1 MTETMHRQALGAG
14 RARLGVAC
22 PGVSRSWRSTRVAS
36 DLRRC
41 GSELVL
47 PTNGYLPN
55 ASIPAAVP
63 AFMAIAT
70 TTKRRT
76 RHLGTRTT

>member
-1 MTETMHRQALGAG
+1 MTETILHQAHVAG
-14 RARLGVAC
+14 QARLGVAC
-22 PGVSRSWRSTRVAS
+22 PGVSRSWRTARVAS

-41 GSELVL
+41 GSAFVL

-55 ASIPAAVP
+55 ATIPAAVP
-63 AFMAIAT
+63 AFMAMAT
-70 TTKRRT
+70 ATKRRT

>member
-1 MTETMHRQALGAG
+1 
-14 RARLGVAC
+14 
-22 PGVSRSWRSTRVAS
+22 VAS

-41 GSELVL
+41 GSAFVL

-55 ASIPAAVP
+55 ANIPAAVP

-76 RHLGTRTT
+76 RHLGTSTT

>member
-1 MTETMHRQALGAG
+1 MTETMLHQAHVAG
-14 RARLGVAC
+14 RARLHRAC
-22 PGVSRSWRSTRVAS
+22 PGVSRSWRSARVAS

-41 GSELVL
+41 GSAFVL

-55 ASIPAAVP
+55 ANIPAAVP

-76 RHLGTRTT
+76 RHLGTSTT

>member
-1 MTETMHRQALGAG
+1 MTETMLHQAHVAG
-14 RARLGVAC
+14 QARLGVAC
-22 PGVSRSWRSTRVAS
+22 PGGSRSWRSARVAS
-36 DLRRC
+36 DFRRC
-41 GSELVL
+41 GSAFVL
-47 PTNGYLPN
+47 PTTGYLPN
-55 ASIPAAVP
+55 ANIPAAVP